1 MIQKITNG
9 IKVSVQSKFEG
20 SYFDGEALKFAFKYK
35 IEIKNNNP
43 YSVQLISR
51 TWNIFDA
58 LNFVE
63 IVEGDGVIGTKPII
77 KPFESYSY
85 SSGCLLQSPIG
96 SMNGKY
102 KMISIPNE
110 QEFDVEIPNFKLH
123 SKFTQN

>member
-85 SSGCLLQSPIG
+85 SSGCLLLSPIG
-96 SMNGKY
+96 SMNGTKPNPNWLRSRCILADFS
-102 KMISIPNE
+102 KTTSILFRN
-110 QEFDVEIPNFKLH
+110 
-123 SKFTQN
+123 

>member
-9 IKVSVQSKFEG
+9 IKISVQSKFEG
-20 SYFDGEALKFAFKYK
+20 SYFDRESLKFAFKYK
-35 IEIKNNNP
+35 IEIENNNP

-58 LNFVE
+58 LNFVK
-63 IVEGDGVIGTKPII
+63 IIEGDGVVGNKPII
-77 KPFESYSY
+77 KSFESYSDN
-85 SSGCLLQSPIG
+85 SGCLLKSPVG
-96 SMNGKY
+96 AMNGKY
-102 KMISIPNE
+102 KMIRIPNE

>member
-9 IKVSVQSKFEG
+9 IKISVQSKFEG
-20 SYFDGEALKFAFKYK
+20 SYFDGESLKFAFKYK
-35 IEIKNNNP
+35 IEIENNNP

-58 LNFVE
+58 LNF
-63 IVEGDGVIGTKPII
+63 IKIIEGDGVVGNKPII

-85 SSGCLLQSPIG
+85 NSGCLLKSPVG
-96 SMNGKY
+96 AMNGKY
-102 KMISIPNE
+102 KMIRIPNE
-110 QEFDVEIPNFKLH
+110 QEFDVEIPNFKLY

>member
-9 IKVSVQSKFEG
+9 IKISVQSKFEG
-20 SYFDGEALKFAFKYK
+20 SYFDGESLKFAFKYK
-35 IEIKNNNP
+35 IEIENNNP

-58 LNFVE
+58 LNFVK
-63 IVEGDGVIGTKPII
+63 IIEGDGVVGNKPII

-85 SSGCLLQSPIG
+85 NSGCLLKSPVG
-96 SMNGKY
+96 AMNGKY
-102 KMISIPNE
+102 KMIRIPNE
-110 QEFDVEIPNFKLH
+110 QEFDVEIPNFKLY